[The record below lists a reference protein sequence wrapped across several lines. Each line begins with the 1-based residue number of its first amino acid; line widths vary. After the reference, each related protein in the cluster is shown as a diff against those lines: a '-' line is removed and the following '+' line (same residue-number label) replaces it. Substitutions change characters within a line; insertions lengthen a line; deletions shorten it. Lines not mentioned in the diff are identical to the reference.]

1 MSPQAV
7 AYGFSASAER
17 EAQRVQGDYE
27 QFLGRSASAAE
38 VAGWVNAF
46 EHGTSSE
53 DVVAGFVG
61 SPEYFHRHYDNIDA
75 WVEAAYHAILG
86 RDADVGGHEGWRRL
100 LQ

>member
-1 MSPQAV
+1 MYHDLLGRDPSPPEVEGWVNALNHCMSPQAV
-7 AYGFSASAER
+7 AYGFSASAEH

-46 EHGTSSE
+46 EHGTSNE

-61 SPEYFHRHYDNIDA
+61 SAEDFHQHHDNIDA
-75 WVEAAYHAILG
+75 
-86 RDADVGGHEGWRRL
+86 
-100 LQ
+100 